1 MKCYYCDKVEH
12 IMKFCR
18 KFKEDKQNDKKKELE
33 DNNLV
38 EYYDDLVLIP
48 VCSREFTNSNQ
59 GSSWWWILE
68 HLVM

>member
-1 MKCYYCDKVEH
+1 
-12 IMKFCR
+12 MKFCR

-59 GSSWWWILE
+59 G
-68 HLVM
+68 

>member
-1 MKCYYCDKVEH
+1 
-12 IMKFCR
+12 MKFCR

-48 VCSREFTNSNQ
+48 VCSREFTNYNQ